1 MNRILYPAIAT
12 LLLIIT
18 VVQLKAMRPS
28 APTPAQTP
36 LQAQQQRVAGD
47 QRIVAEGRL
56 VAYPGEEVTVGSDV
70 AGTIEK
76 LLVQEKDDVKKGEVI
91 AIVRADD
98 TRAAL
103 REAQS
108 RVAESD
114 ADIRLYEAEVARAK
128 NLWQQEVGTRQSWDK
143 ADRDLDAA
151 RAHRTSALAEV
162 KRLQALV
169 EKTVITAPIS
179 GSVIARYVHGG
190 ETVSSGDRMITIANL
205 DRTRVEA
212 EIDEFDSARVK
223 LGSIAIVRAEGFD
236 QPWRGTIEEIPDA
249 VVSRRLNPQ
258 DPAKPIDTRVLLAKI
273 AFSERVPL
281 KLGQRVEVE
290 IGAN

>member
-1 MNRILYPAIAT
+1 MNRILYPAIA
-12 LLLIIT
+12 LLLLVIT
-18 VVQLKAMRPS
+18 VVQLKAMRP
-28 APTPAQTP
+28 AAAKTQTP
-36 LQAQQQRVAGD
+36 LQAQQQRVASD

-70 AGTIEK
+70 AGTIEQ
-76 LLVQEKDDVKKGEVI
+76 LRVQEKDTVKKGDVI

-103 REAQS
+103 HEAQS

-128 NLWQQEVGTRQSWDK
+128 NLWQQEVGTRQAWDK

-190 ETVSSGDRMITIANL
+190 ETIGSGDRMITIANL

-223 LGSIAIVRAEGFD
+223 LGSTVIVRAEGFD
-236 QPWRGTIEEIPDA
+236 KPWRGTIEEIPDA

-273 AFSERVPL
+273 AFNERVPL

-290 IGAN
+290 IGAK

>member
-1 MNRILYPAIAT
+1 MNRILYPAIA
-12 LLLIIT
+12 LLLLVIT

-28 APTPAQTP
+28 PNTGPTP
-36 LQAQQQRVAGD
+36 LQAQQQRVASS

-76 LLVQEKDDVKKGEVI
+76 LLVEEKDVVKKGDVI
-91 AIVRADD
+91 AVVRADD
-98 TRAAL
+98 ARAAL
-103 REAQS
+103 HEAQS

-114 ADIRLYEAEVARAK
+114 ADIRLYEAEVARARS
-128 NLWQQEVGTRQSWDK
+128 LWQQEVGTRQAWDK

-169 EKTVITAPIS
+169 DKSVITAPIA

-190 ETVSSGDRMITIANL
+190 ETISNGDRVITIANL

-223 LGSIAIVRAEGFD
+223 LGAVAIIRAEGFD
-236 QPWRGTIEEIPDA
+236 KPWRGTIEEIPDA

-258 DPAKPIDTRVLLAKI
+258 DPAKPIDTRVLLTKI
-273 AFSERVPL
+273 GFTERVPL

-290 IGAN
+290 IGQ